1 VPKFRNAERL
11 EIALGLLASKAYKL
25 KMISSKLTLTFSFI
39 ILVSLI
45 STFTMSSV
53 SAKPHFS
60 TKPTITKNPD
70 LSISA
75 DIKAVDLGNK
85 LATLY
90 LTSLASAKLQCINPG
105 GNDPMPKEV
114 DFEKVVNQTVNI
126 KPDDGDIKRSLT
138 LAPPTFPSSS
148 EICSNPNW
156 TVDVLSLI
164 YKNVALDI
172 ERDNSDI
179 LSFNFGNVSQT

>member
-1 VPKFRNAERL
+1 MLRMISRK
-11 EIALGLLASKAYKL
+11 LAS
-25 KMISSKLTLTFSFI
+25 TFSLI

-45 STFTMSSV
+45 STFSISFV

-60 TKPTITKNPD
+60 DNPTIAKNPN
-70 LSISA
+70 LSLTA
-75 DIKAVDLGNK
+75 DFKAVDMGNK
-85 LATLY
+85 LATVY

-105 GNDPMPKEV
+105 GNDPLPKGV

-126 KPDDGDIKRSLT
+126 KPDDGDIEKSLT
-138 LAPPTFPSSS
+138 LSPPTFPSAS

-156 TVDVLSLI
+156 TVDILSLI
-164 YKNVALDI
+164 YENLALHI

-179 LSFNFGNVSQT
+179 LSFNFGNVTQTQT

>member
-1 VPKFRNAERL
+1 
-11 EIALGLLASKAYKL
+11 
-25 KMISSKLTLTFSFI
+25 MISRKLAITFSFI
-39 ILVSLI
+39 VLVGLI
-45 STFTMSSV
+45 STFTIPSV
-53 SAKPHFS
+53 NAKPHFS
-60 TKPTITKNPD
+60 DNPTIAKNPN
-70 LSISA
+70 LSLTA
-75 DIKAVDLGNK
+75 DFKAVDLGNK
-85 LATLY
+85 LATVY

-105 GNDPMPKEV
+105 GNDPLPKEV

-138 LAPPTFPSSS
+138 LAPTFPSAS

-164 YKNVALDI
+164 YENVALHI

-179 LSFNFGNVSQT
+179 LKFNFGNVT